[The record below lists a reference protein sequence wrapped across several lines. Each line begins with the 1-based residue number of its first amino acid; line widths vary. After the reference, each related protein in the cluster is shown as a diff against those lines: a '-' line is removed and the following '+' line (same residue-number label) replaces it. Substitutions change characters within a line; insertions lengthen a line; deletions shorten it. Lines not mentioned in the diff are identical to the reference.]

1 MIVVRGESATRGDAV
16 LRNSRSSR
24 NPQQEITHAPTTPEI
39 DDQYIEVGSMLNIA
53 ST

>member
-1 MIVVRGESATRGDAV
+1 VNQLRVVAQCSAIHAAAATR
-16 LRNSRSSR
+16 
-24 NPQQEITHAPTTPEI
+24 PQQEITHAPTTPEI